1 MLNGLKICLTVLLL
15 LCSINL
21 FGQTITPIDSLV
33 TIDIAT
39 IRKAN
44 EKLIELNYLK
54 ETIANKDSIIYNY
67 KKLSEKQDSLAYK
80 YQIKNISLN
89 NELSDA
95 NEINKELNKII
106 NKKNTIIAVFGG
118 ITTASLITTII
129 CLITRK

>member
-1 MLNGLKICLTVLLL
+1 MLLL

-33 TIDIAT
+33 TVDIAT

-54 ETIANKDSIIYNY
+54 ETIANKDSIIYSY

-89 NELSDA
+89 NELSNA
-95 NEINKELNKII
+95 NEINKELNKTI

-129 CLITRK
+129 CLITHK

>member
-1 MLNGLKICLTVLLL
+1 MLLL

-89 NELSDA
+89 NELSNA
-95 NEINKELNKII
+95 NEINKELNKVI
-106 NKKNTIIAVFGG
+106 NKKNTIIAVFVG
-118 ITTASLITTII
+118 ITTASLITTIM

>member
-1 MLNGLKICLTVLLL
+1 MLLL

>member
-1 MLNGLKICLTVLLL
+1 M

-44 EKLIELNYLK
+44 EKLIELKYLK
-54 ETIANKDSIIYNY
+54 ETVANKDSIIYNY

-118 ITTASLITTII
+118 ITTASLITTIM
-129 CLITRK
+129 CLITHK

>member
-1 MLNGLKICLTVLLL
+1 MLLL

-44 EKLIELNYLK
+44 EKLIELKYLK